1 MNKIELLIT
10 DNIFKQKIDNNYI
23 TYLIDLNKIIN
34 LFEDKNNIQ
43 IDINVSDL
51 LTDNKYIFNFIN
63 DDNYNINIIS
73 NDNKILSYLKIK
85 NKNRIG
91 SKNITIYEL
100 VLDNVH
106 SFILNNANIN
116 IISIK

>member
-10 DNIFKQKIDNNYI
+10 DNIFKQEIDNNYI

-91 SKNITIYEL
+91 FKNITIYEL
-100 VLDNVH
+100 VLDNAH

-116 IISIK
+116 IFSIK

>member
-10 DNIFKQKIDNNYI
+10 DNIFKQEIDNNYI

-51 LTDNKYIFNFIN
+51 LTNNKYIFYFIN
-63 DDNYNINIIS
+63 DNNYNINIIS
-73 NDNKILSYLKIK
+73 NDNKILSYLKI
-85 NKNRIG
+85 
-91 SKNITIYEL
+91 
-100 VLDNVH
+100 
-106 SFILNNANIN
+106 
-116 IISIK
+116 